1 VTPPATIT
9 ILGFA
14 FTVALE
20 DAHDFELAGLIEH
33 NRQRIRVKHNL
44 APDETRET
52 LLHEVIH
59 GVASA
64 AAVDLSERK
73 VRALSRVLYA
83 TLRENPELVTYLTE
97 P

>member
-9 ILGFA
+9 ILGFT
-14 FTVALE
+14 FTVTLE
-20 DAHDFELAGLIEH
+20 DAHDFNLAGQIDH
-33 NRQRIRVKHNL
+33 NRQCIRVKHNL

-52 LLHEVIH
+52 LLHEVVH
-59 GVASA
+59 GIDDAIGTK
-64 AAVDLSERK
+64 LSERK
-73 VRALSRVLYA
+73 VAALSRALYA